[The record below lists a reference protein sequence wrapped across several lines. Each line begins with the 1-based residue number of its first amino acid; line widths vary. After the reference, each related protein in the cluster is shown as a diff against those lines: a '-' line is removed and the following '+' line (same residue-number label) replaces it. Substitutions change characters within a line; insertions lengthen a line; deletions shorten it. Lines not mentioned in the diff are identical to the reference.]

1 MSVVFD
7 VKLLNILGF
16 VDDKPGIY
24 VKLLSYYGASNKTF

>member
-16 VDDKPGIY
+16 VDDKPGIF
-24 VKLLSYYGASNKTF
+24 VKLLLAM